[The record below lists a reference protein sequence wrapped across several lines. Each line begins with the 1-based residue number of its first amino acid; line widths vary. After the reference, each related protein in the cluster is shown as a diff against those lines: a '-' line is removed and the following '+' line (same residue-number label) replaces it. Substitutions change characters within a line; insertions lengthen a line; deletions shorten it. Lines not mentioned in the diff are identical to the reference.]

1 MSFRPIV
8 RAFLRGVGVLLI
20 VLGLAHLAA
29 TPHIPQLLSG
39 SPPLVYD
46 HAIGPT
52 LLNHV
57 LVGILLVPMG
67 FTVFFASA
75 AACPVTRRILLVNA
89 AAVLA
94 LPVSIVAFMRRPE
107 YYTAPLFLLGTLL
120 VAAISVLTLAATLAL
135 FLGRDAADP

>member
-1 MSFRPIV
+1 MA
-8 RAFLRGVGVLLI
+8 RAFLRGAGVLLI

-39 SPPLVYD
+39 SPPLVYN
-46 HAIGPT
+46 HAVGPT

-57 LVGILLVPMG
+57 LVGILLLPMG

-75 AACPVTRRILLVNA
+75 AACRGEPVTRRILLVNA
-89 AAVLA
+89 VALLA
-94 LPVSIVAFMRRPE
+94 LPVCIVTFMRRPE

-120 VAAISVLTLAATLAL
+120 VAAISLLTLAATLAL
-135 FLGRDAADP
+135 FFGKDAVDL